1 MATHSSPNLAD
12 MLRTAGLTFT
22 SNATVRAERLL
33 SITYITL
40 YLLTFNFISTS
51 LVIKNCEG
59 VSANAD
65 PTVRNYTTE
74 LPTFGVIA
82 GVNQAR
88 VQWQGLARAEP
99 SA

>member
-1 MATHSSPNLAD
+1 MN
-12 MLRTAGLTFT
+12 GFQV
-22 SNATVRAERLL
+22 N
-33 SITYITL
+33 
-40 YLLTFNFISTS
+40 
-51 LVIKNCEG
+51 LVILMNNEYKG

-65 PTVRNYTTE
+65 PTVRNCTTE

-99 SA
+99 SE